1 MEDERIVGPR
11 RLASG
16 RAMGHTLTIGNA
28 IKRACQL
35 LWRRKS
41 HLVMDALALLLCL
54 MMALTGRAAVR
65 LATAAPRTQR
75 TVRWAHGG
83 ARCAAS
89 IWAGCRGLSLPRPV
103 SGRAVR
109 PAWGRARPMAR
120 RVGCLHDG

>member
-1 MEDERIVGPR
+1 MNELSGHG
-11 RLASG
+11 RLASV
-16 RAMGHTLTIGNA
+16 RAMGHTLTIGHA
-28 IKRACQL
+28 ITRAYQL

-54 MMALTGRAAVR
+54 MTAVTGGAAVHV
-65 LATAAPRTQR
+65 ATVAPRTQR

-89 IWAGCRGLSLPRPV
+89 IWAGGSCPSRQRSV
-103 SGRAVR
+103 SGSAVR

-120 RVGCLHDG
+120 RVGCLQDG